1 MWMMSWV
8 PQSQSGAD
16 VVMWFSTMFAHENH
30 LQALKNSGVQATP
43 LTASES
49 LGLGPHIR
57 IS

>member
-1 MWMMSWV
+1 MMSWV